1 MLEKYG
7 YTLGWTGLTVA
18 FIILSSLGVGALA
31 RYIVKIRG
39 GTRRVQQNTFAGY
52 LFASPWIVG
61 FLIFVV
67 VPVGASLYWSFT
79 TYKPPESPVFVNLQN
94 YIRLF
99 TTDKDFRASLVNSL
113 YFTLI
118 GLPLQVLAA
127 LALAMLLNQ
136 RVRGEKIYR
145 VAYYMPVILGLNSA
159 VLLCWVLMF
168 NSNSGLVNTV
178 LRDAGGAFAPFNWL
192 VRAGIYLVEVL
203 NSAVLGIQNG
213 NFTLLTKTLQAG
225 FPAVNRVPL
234 WLQSPLWTKT
244 SIVLLMIWSCGQMM
258 MIYLA
263 SLYNVPKEFYEAAEV
278 DGANAWQKFR
288 YVTWPM
294 ITPATFYNLV
304 VGTIAT
310 IQIFNEVYILL
321 GNSPTV
327 AQSSYTMVYYL
338 WRNTFRFNQI
348 GYGSAIS
355 WVLLVLIMLI
365 TLIQFR
371 LQNRWVQYDLK

>member
-1 MLEKYG
+1 M
-7 YTLGWTGLTVA
+7 
-18 FIILSSLGVGALA
+18 FVG
-31 RYIVKIRG
+31 
-39 GTRRVQQNTFAGY
+39 
-52 LFASPWIVG
+52 
-61 FLIFVV
+61 
-67 VPVGASLYWSFT
+67 
-79 TYKPPESPVFVNLQN
+79 LQN

-113 YFTLI
+113 YFTLF
-118 GLPLQVLAA
+118 GLPIQVLAA

-168 NSNSGLVNTV
+168 NANSGLLNTV
-178 LRDAGGAFAPFNWL
+178 LRDAGGVFAPINWIT
-192 VRAGIYLVEVL
+192 RAVIYVVEVL
-203 NSAVLGIQNG
+203 NSAVLGLQNG
-213 NFTLLTKTLQAG
+213 NFTLLTKTLAAG

-244 SIVLLMIWSCGQMM
+244 SIVLLMVWSCGQMM

-327 AQSSYTMVYYL
+327 AQSSYTVVYYL
-338 WRNTFRFNQI
+338 WRYTFRFNQI

-355 WVLLVLIMLI
+355 WVLLLLIMII

-371 LQNRWVQYDLK
+371 MQNRWVQYDLR